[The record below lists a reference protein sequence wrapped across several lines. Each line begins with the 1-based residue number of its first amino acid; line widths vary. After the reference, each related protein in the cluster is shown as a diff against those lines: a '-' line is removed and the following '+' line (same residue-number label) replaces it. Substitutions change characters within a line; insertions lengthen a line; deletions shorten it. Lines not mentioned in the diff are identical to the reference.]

1 MGYTEITNLI
11 STIGFPIVCC
21 IVMYK
26 QNVELTKY
34 MQEQNSKLTS
44 AIHDMSITLEK
55 MRDKLDSII
64 TEKGCE

>member
-1 MGYTEITNLI
+1 MDYTEITNLI

-34 MQEQNSKLTS
+34 MQEQNNKLTS

-64 TEKGCE
+64 TERGCE

>member
-55 MRDKLDSII
+55 MREKLDSII
-64 TEKGCE
+64 KEGGCE